1 MKGKDQIL
9 NRGFIEAKKVHIN
22 RRSVVKTAGVSQTV
36 ADFNIQ
42 KIALIAL
49 NTIKSASGNNT
60 LSGQIKMVVRPHR
73 VA

>member
-9 NRGFIEAKKVHIN
+9 NRGLIEAKIVHIN
-22 RRSVVKTAGVSQTV
+22 RRSVVKTACVSQTV

-49 NTIKSASGNNT
+49 NTIKSASG
-60 LSGQIKMVVRPHR
+60 LSPTDILYSTK
-73 VA
+73 